1 MSSPIDN
8 TSPSPGDVSNLTRLR
23 IQVDGMTCPSCERH
37 VEQALLRAG
46 STEADADFRRNE
58 AILTVSGTP
67 DRTALTAA
75 VESSGYRPGAIE
87 PSGPTP
93 EHEADLRQYRLPIKG
108 MTCTDCERHVTE
120 ALREAGAADPVANFR
135 RGEAR
140 FSAPISAEPRI
151 FTEAVTQAGYRPGQ
165 VESLTPE
172 QVETR
177 TNLPG
182 DRYDLAIVGSGGG
195 AFAAAITAAERGAR
209 VVMIER
215 GTLGGTCVNVG
226 CVPSKTQLRAGE
238 LFWHAGHQPFE
249 GIRTRVEAVDLP
261 RLVRQKD
268 ELVAGLRKEKYA
280 DLIDAYGWELVSGEA
295 VFDDPQTLRVGGR
308 ALHADGIVLATGA
321 RPAVPAI
328 PGLDGVDYLT
338 STSLLDLRRLPE
350 HLIVI
355 GAGYVGLELGQ
366 LFRHLGSRVTLMQRG
381 ERMLRGYDPEIG
393 AVVAD
398 VLTDE
403 GVEALL
409 GVTYLGVEQVGFT
422 KRVRVS
428 IAGRE
433 RTIEGD
439 ALLVAV
445 GRTPNTEA
453 LNLQFAGVA
462 TGARGEIV
470 IDEHLRTSNARV
482 FAVGD
487 VTLGPQYVY
496 VAAHEGALA
505 AENAL
510 GGTRLVDLRA
520 VPGVTFTTPSIATV
534 GLTEEAARQAGR
546 EPKATTLPL
555 HAVPRALVNRD
566 ERGIF
571 KVVADAHTDEVLG
584 VHVVAENAGDVI
596 YAGVL
601 AVRFHLT
608 VKDLTDTFAPYLTMS
623 EGLKLAAQTFD
634 RDVSRLS
641 CCAA

>member
-1 MSSPIDN
+1 L
-8 TSPSPGDVSNLTRLR
+8 LT
-23 IQVDGMTCPSCERH
+23 
-37 VEQALLRAG
+37 AG
-46 STEADADFRRNE
+46 ATNADADFRRNE
-58 AILTVSGTP
+58 AVLSMPGMP
-67 DRTALTAA
+67 DEVALKAA
-75 VESSGYRPGAIE
+75 VEATGYRPGAVE
-87 PSGPTP
+87 QLVPAP
-93 EHEADLRQYRLPIKG
+93 EAEARQRQYRLPVEG
-108 MTCTDCERHVTE
+108 MTCTHCERHVSE
-120 ALREAGAADPVANFR
+120 ALREAGAIDPVANFR

-140 FSAPISAEPRI
+140 FAASASADLRQFEQIVAR
-151 FTEAVTQAGYRPGQ
+151 TGYQPGQ
-165 VESLTPE
+165 VEPLAPTR
-172 QVETR
+172 VEAR
-177 TNLPG
+177 TNGRAGG

-215 GTLGGTCVNVG
+215 GTLGGTCVNIG

-238 LFWHAGHQPFE
+238 LFWHAGHQPFQ
-249 GIRTRVEAVDLP
+249 GIHARAESVDLP
-261 RLVRQKD
+261 TLVRQKD

-295 VFDDPQTLRVGGR
+295 VFEDPQTLRVGGR

-328 PGLDGVDYLT
+328 AGLDGVDYLT
-338 STSLLDLRRLPE
+338 STSLLDLTRLPE

-366 LFRHLGSRVTLMQRG
+366 LFRHFGSRVTLMQRG
-381 ERMLRGYDPEIG
+381 ERMLRGYDPEVG
-393 AVVAD
+393 AVVRD

-403 GVEALL
+403 GVEVLL
-409 GVTYLGVEQVGFT
+409 GVTYLGVEQDGST

-433 RTIEGD
+433 RTVEGD

-445 GRTPNTEA
+445 GRTPNTEM
-453 LNLQFAGVA
+453 LNLESAGVA
-462 TGARGEIV
+462 TGALGEIL
-470 IDEHLRTSNARV
+470 IDEHLRTSNPRV
-482 FAVGD
+482 FAAGD

-496 VAAHEGALA
+496 VAAHEGAIA

-510 GGTRLVDLRA
+510 GGTRPVDLRA

-566 ERGIF
+566 ERGII

>member
-1 MSSPIDN
+1 MS
-8 TSPSPGDVSNLTRLR
+8 
-23 IQVDGMTCPSCERH
+23 CPSCERH
-37 VEQALLRAG
+37 VEQALLGAG
-46 STEADADFRRNE
+46 VSEADADFRRNE
-58 AILTVSGTP
+58 AVLNVRGTP
-67 DRTALTAA
+67 DEAALRAA
-75 VESSGYRPGAIE
+75 VEAAGYRPGGVE
-87 PSGPTP
+87 PIGPTP
-93 EHEADLRQYRLPIKG
+93 EHLPDQPQYRMAVEG

-120 ALREAGAADPVANFR
+120 ALREAGAIDPVANFR

-140 FSAPISAEPRI
+140 FSAPPSTEPQRLQ
-151 FTEAVTQAGYRPGQ
+151 EAVALPGYKPGP
-165 VESLTPE
+165 VESLAPE
-172 QVETR
+172 RVETG
-177 TNLPG
+177 TNGRGEG
-182 DRYDLAIVGSGGG
+182 DHYDLAIVGSGGG

-215 GTLGGTCVNVG
+215 GTLGGTCVNIG

-238 LFWHAGHQPFE
+238 LFWHAGHLPFE
-249 GIRTRVEAVDLP
+249 GIRTRAESVDLP
-261 RLVRQKD
+261 ALVHQKD
-268 ELVAGLRKEKYA
+268 ELVASLRKEKYA
-280 DLIDAYGWELVSGEA
+280 DLIDGYGWELVRGEA
-295 VFDDPQTLRVGGR
+295 HFEDPQTLRVGDR
-308 ALHADGIVLATGA
+308 AIRADGIVLATGA

-328 PGLDGVDYLT
+328 EGLNAVDYLT
-338 STSLLDLRRLPE
+338 STSLLDLKQLPE

-366 LFRHLGSRVTLMQRG
+366 LFRHLGSRVTLMQRS
-381 ERMLRGYDPEIG
+381 ERMLKGYDPEISD
-393 AVVAD
+393 VVHD

-403 GVEALL
+403 GIDVLL
-409 GVTYLGVEQVGFT
+409 GVTYLDIKQDGSA
-422 KRVRVS
+422 KRVRILVQ
-428 IAGRE
+428 GQE

-445 GRTPNTEA
+445 GRTPNTET
-453 LNLQFAGVA
+453 LNLNAGGVA
-462 TGARGEIV
+462 TGSRGEIV
-470 IDEHLRTSNARV
+470 VDEHLRTNNPRV
-482 FAVGD
+482 YAAGD

-496 VAAHEGALA
+496 VAAHEGAVA

-510 GGTRLVDLRA
+510 GGTRPVDLRA

-546 EPKATTLPL
+546 DPKATILPL

-566 ERGIF
+566 QRGIF
-571 KVVADAHTDEVLG
+571 KVVADRHTDEVLG

-596 YAGVL
+596 YAAVL

-634 RDVSRLS
+634 RDVSKLS